1 MYLFSKMQ
9 NCHEPQNIGHLLFQF
24 ILQQARFF
32 LCFMRFVM
40 LLHQNWGT
48 SQNSACVLSLLHIIN
63 NFKKYNTRQ
72 HSKRGFDKD
81 FLFTLSDPVFSIGG
95 SLVVAKATFFY
106 ERLTYIRYQ
115 KIFFGSQNR
124 AR

>member
-1 MYLFSKMQ
+1 
-9 NCHEPQNIGHLLFQF
+9 
-24 ILQQARFF
+24 
-32 LCFMRFVM
+32 M

-95 SLVVAKATFFY
+95 SLVVAKATFFM
-106 ERLTYIRYQ
+106 
-115 KIFFGSQNR
+115 KD
-124 AR
+124 